1 MIIIRLAR
9 VKFSFREQD
18 RTRIFTNNFF
28 MIFNN
33 GNKIVLVLKFDRQ
46 IL

>member
-18 RTRIFTNNFF
+18 RIRIFTNNFF

-33 GNKIVLVLKFDRQ
+33 ENKIVLVLKFDRQ